1 LMEAAL
7 KALKEMPPTTD
18 EGESQAADL
27 LKRYYRR
34 RLRSLSV
41 SDSDKDALD
50 LDRKYQDLYYK
61 VRQVERRE
69 ITRLRQQGSFRE
81 SVLRDL
87 EKDLDLADLR
97 WRQ

>member
-1 LMEAAL
+1 MEAAL
-7 KALKEMPPTTD
+7 RAMKGMPPAND
-18 EGESQAADL
+18 EIESQAADM

-34 RLRSLSV
+34 RLRSVSD

-50 LDRKYQDLYYK
+50 LDRKYQELYYK
-61 VRQVERRE
+61 IRQVERQE
-69 ITRLRQQGSFRE
+69 LTRLRQEGRFRE